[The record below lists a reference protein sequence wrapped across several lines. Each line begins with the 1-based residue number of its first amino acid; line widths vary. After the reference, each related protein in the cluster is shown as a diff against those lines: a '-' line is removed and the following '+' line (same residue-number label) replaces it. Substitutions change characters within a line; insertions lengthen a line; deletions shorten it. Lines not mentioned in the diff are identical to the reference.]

1 MSAKIDFYTNAMS
14 RGRIAHW
21 MMEEL
26 GEAYAT
32 HWVDYGEEMKS
43 PGYLAIN
50 PMGKV
55 PALVHDGAVVTECA
69 AILTYLA
76 AVYPEK
82 GLIPEAPA
90 DLATFYRWMFFAA
103 GPLEQATT
111 TNSMGWEVT
120 AERKPMLGFGDLADT
135 LNAVEVRAL
144 DLRRTVHRGGRVS
157 RFAYRLGNAIRF
169 DGKEADLR
177 AVREPLSG
185 AGSVTARHRDQRE
198 ANCRNAATAAWRFLD
213 RGRNHHKKLLDRRT
227 AMSFR

>member
-26 GEAYAT
+26 GEPYET

-82 GLIPEAPA
+82 RPDSRSARG
-90 DLATFYRWMFFAA
+90 
-103 GPLEQATT
+103 
-111 TNSMGWEVT
+111 S
-120 AERKPMLGFGDLADT
+120 GDVLSLD
-135 LNAVEVRAL
+135 VFRCRA
-144 DLRRTVHRGGRVS
+144 
-157 RFAYRLGNAIRF
+157 
-169 DGKEADLR
+169 
-177 AVREPLSG
+177 SG
-185 AGSVTARHRDQRE
+185 AGDDHQFDGMGSHGGKKTHAGIRRS
-198 ANCRNAATAAWRFLD
+198 
-213 RGRNHHKKLLDRRT
+213 RGYPERR
-227 AMSFR
+227 

>member
-26 GEAYAT
+26 GEPYET

-82 GLIPEAPA
+82 GLIPEVPA

-135 LNAVEVRAL
+135 LNAAEIA
-144 DLRRTVHRGGRVS
+144 
-157 RFAYRLGNAIRF
+157 LGNEPWICGEQFTA
-169 DGKEADLR
+169 ADVYL
-177 AVREPLSG
+177 
-185 AGSVTARHRDQRE
+185 GSHIGWGMQFGSMEKRPIFEQYASRCLARE
-198 ANCRNAATAAWRFLD
+198 ASRRATEINEKRMAET
-213 RGRNHHKKLLDRRT
+213 GQQPPGQ
-227 AMSFR
+227 SG